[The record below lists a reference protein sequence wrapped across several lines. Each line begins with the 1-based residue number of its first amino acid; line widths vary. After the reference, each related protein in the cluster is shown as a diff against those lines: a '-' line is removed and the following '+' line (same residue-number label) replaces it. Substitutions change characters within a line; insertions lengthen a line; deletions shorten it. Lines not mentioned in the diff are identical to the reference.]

1 MSKPILYLMVGYP
14 GAGKTT
20 ISKLISKRTGAVH
33 LWADAERHNMFD
45 EPTHSNQESI
55 QLYEYLNH
63 RAGELLTNGESVVFD
78 TNFNFASDRKKLREI
93 ADQRGAI
100 TKVIW
105 LTTPAEIAR
114 EHAVHPPQMRNGY
127 MFGMSDAEFDD
138 IVSKLEPPDKN
149 ENVIKIDRSKLDAD
163 SLLRILGI

>member
-14 GAGKTT
+14 GSGKTT
-20 ISKLISKRTGAVH
+20 ISKLIAKRTGAVH
-33 LWADAERHNMFD
+33 LWADAERHKMFGT
-45 EPTHSNQESI
+45 PTHSNEESV

-63 RAGELLTNGESVVFD
+63 RAAELLANGESVVFD
-78 TNFNFASDRKKLREI
+78 TNFNFASDRGKLRDI
-93 ADQRGAI
+93 ADQRDAI

-105 LTTPAEIAR
+105 LTTPVEIAH
-114 EHAVHPPQMRNGY
+114 EQAVHPPTMRNGY
-127 MFGMSDAEFDD
+127 MFGMTEEEFGS
-138 IVSKLEPPDKN
+138 IVSKLEPPTKN

>member
-20 ISKLISKRTGAVH
+20 IAKLISKRTGAVH

-45 EPTHSNQESI
+45 NPSHTTDESV

-63 RAGELLTNGESVVFD
+63 KAAELLENGQSVVFD
-78 TNFNFASDRKKLREI
+78 TNFNFASDRNKLRII
-93 ADQRGAI
+93 ADERGAI

-105 LTTPAEIAR
+105 LTTPVEIAR
-114 EHAVHPPQMRNGY
+114 QQAVHPPAMRNGY
-127 MFGMSDAEFDD
+127 MFGMTENEFNS
-138 IVSKLEPPDKN
+138 IVSKLEPPAKN